1 MHAQDP
7 AAQPD
12 DAGATGVGQHE
23 QAKMV
28 DMSSSTI
35 AVDGLNLDPVP
46 PADLGHHR
54 AQDYQSLLLHCAAI
68 KLLLEKPALANR
80 ALATLDR
87 WRQTTSPCS
96 HSLLDE
102 WQDILIKQDWHRAVA
117 EDERGSELRQASPL
131 GAVLPEAARLAVLAK
146 AQALVRAERARAT
159 GG

>member
-1 MHAQDP
+1 MRR
-7 AAQPD
+7 
-12 DAGATGVGQHE
+12 DAGEAGFGQHE

-35 AVDGLNLDPVP
+35 AVEGLNLEPVP

-54 AQDYQSLLLHCAAI
+54 AQDYQSLLLHCAAV
-68 KLLLEKPALANR
+68 KLLLDKPALADR

-102 WQDILIKQDWHRAVA
+102 WQDILIKKEWHRAVA
-117 EDERGSELRQASPL
+117 EDERGNELRQASPL
-131 GAVLPEAARLAVLAK
+131 GAVLPEAARHAVLAQ
-146 AQALVRAERARAT
+146 AQTLRRAER
-159 GG
+159 